1 MEVFADYSSPT
12 PKMRP
17 FSSQNLPDLDGDY
30 DDIVKDIKKRLK
42 EKNQEKLP
50 YRPGR
55 CLTQVKYDADPEE
68 ILGKLVFIF
77 EKLWKI
83 VVHKDIENYTIRVI
97 CDKENLPKV
106 DALVRVVRDEKEE
119 LSVLEFRNLHSDFF
133 EFQSFFEGVCRKY
146 FRD

>member
-50 YRPGR
+50 YRPGSA
-55 CLTQVKYDADPEE
+55 LIKQAID
-68 ILGKLVFIF
+68 LM
-77 EKLWKI
+77 
-83 VVHKDIENYTIRVI
+83 IE
-97 CDKENLPKV
+97 
-106 DALVRVVRDEKEE
+106 
-119 LSVLEFRNLHSDFF
+119 
-133 EFQSFFEGVCRKY
+133 
-146 FRD
+146 